1 MMLTM
6 KRAGECG
13 SVAKLPVDL
22 ERRGDCRIH
31 TVLRVA
37 KVTRAH
43 DVGLWRMRN
52 ISDSGMMLQTSLPVG
67 QGERLSIALSDS
79 VSIEGA
85 AQWWDGERCGVA
97 FDAPIDCAGLLE
109 GLVAER
115 KASRYRPPRLPVGT
129 RAIAFCERGMHS
141 VRLFDLSQH
150 GAGFTHDGCFTPGMS
165 ARLSLPDGG
174 EHRGVVR
181 WSQAGRAGM
190 YLVEPIPC
198 ARLESAARL

>member
-1 MMLTM
+1 MLTIR
-6 KRAGECG
+6 RARESG
-13 SVAKLPVDL
+13 SAAKLPVDL
-22 ERRGDCRIH
+22 ERRRDCRIH
-31 TVLRVA
+31 TVLFVA

-43 DVGLWRMRN
+43 DAGLWRMRN
-52 ISDSGMMLQTSLPVG
+52 ISDSGMMLLTSLPVAPA
-67 QGERLSIALSDS
+67 ERLSISLSDS
-79 VSIEGA
+79 VKIVGT

-97 FDAPIDCAGLLE
+97 FDAPVDCAGLLA

-115 KASRYRPPRLPVGT
+115 KAPRYRAPRLPVST
-129 RAIAFCERGMHS
+129 RAIAFCEKGMHS

-150 GAGFTHDGCFTPGMS
+150 GAGFAHDGCFTPGMN
-165 ARLSLPDGG
+165 ARLSFADGG

-181 WSQAGRAGM
+181 WSEAGRAGM